1 MTAMKLVHHGAYDG
15 VTGSCHQY
23 WITPESSVLVDCGT
37 FQGHDA
43 QRHPNPEINFSLKG
57 IESLLLTHVHI
68 DHVGRVPY
76 LLEAG
81 FRGPIY
87 CSVPTAK
94 LLPLVMEDALRI
106 GFTKN
111 KRAINFFLKNIG
123 AMLRPLPYGQW
134 QAIHSDARIRLS
146 PAGHVLGSTYFE
158 IETADGKVAVFSG
171 DLGPKESPLLNPPK
185 SPPKADLLV
194 MESTYGDKLHAPLVN
209 RQHELESILC
219 KTLDNGG
226 VTIIP
231 AFSLG
236 RTQDLLLEMNNIFE
250 RLDQYSLC
258 AQLEDARVIVDS
270 PLASRFTEIY
280 NSLKDFWGDEA
291 RRVLTIDN
299 QPLVF
304 RSLQTVANHQE
315 HSEIIEQLRNRRS
328 PAIVIAGSGMCTGG
342 RVVDYLK
349 QFIGRPDTDIVFVG
363 YQASGTPGHYIQK
376 VGQWVRLDGKRFEIN
391 ATTHTIS
398 GYSAHGDQADLIRF
412 VEGFEERPKRIRL
425 VHGEYQAKKILN
437 EELTKRGYVVD

>member
-57 IESLLLTHVHI
+57 IEALLLTHVHI

-349 QFIGRPDTDIVFVG
+349 QFLGRPDTDIVFVG